1 MARWG
6 KSQVLGSTQNGAPIL
21 WKGRRRLFYKITSFT
36 AYSPSSCR
44 VLRDYAHRWRHN
56 YCAIL
61 KGLSP
66 VKGYHSQSQQETMD
80 TKNRETLLL
89 LLDRMP
95 IGCIVWTP
103 EFLVESWN
111 PVAERIFGYI
121 AAEAKG
127 KHPYDFIVPE
137 GTRAQVD
144 EVWRRLLDGDSVVH
158 SVNENVTK
166 DGRIILC
173 DWFNTPLKHADGSV
187 IGGLSLV
194 QDVSEQK
201 RAEDKLKE
209 QAKLLDIARDAM
221 IIRDMDCKVLY
232 WNRSAERLYGWKA
245 EEAIGRN
252 GIELVF
258 KESLRE
264 AAHAAREATLRDG
277 DWGGEFTQV
286 SKDGKE
292 IIVESHWTL
301 VRDNAGEPK
310 AIFDIDT
317 DITEKKKLE
326 QQVLRTQRL
335 DAIGTLASGI
345 AHDLNNIFGPI
356 LLSVQMLREKAT
368 DKQSRKTLDTLEKA
382 SERGAGIVKQ
392 ILSIARKT
400 GGDRSLLDLNQ
411 VIEELKAMIQ
421 ETFPRSIQFQKK
433 VADGLWPILGDPTQL
448 HQLLMNLSLN
458 ARDAM
463 PQGGTLSIDVEN
475 VVLDEMYAQ
484 SNPEA
489 KPGHYVLL
497 RVADTGV
504 GIPQENL
511 KTIFEPFFTT
521 KEIGKGTGLGLTSVL
536 QIARNHGGFVSV
548 YSEANRGTSFTVY
561 LPADPSQSM
570 IEVEESVRE
579 LPRGNGE
586 LLLIIDD
593 EVAVREILKATLET
607 FGYKTLC
614 ASDGAEA
621 LALFAQ
627 HKDEIALVLADTAM
641 PIMDG
646 PTTIRALRRID
657 SGVKVIT
664 MSGLVQAPELQEDI
678 ADSVKAVLHKP
689 FTAEKLLTTVATTLK
704 VRLNPKPLR
713 TIFLNPLP
721 EKATRRARAS
731 RF

>member
-1 MARWG
+1 
-6 KSQVLGSTQNGAPIL
+6 
-21 WKGRRRLFYKITSFT
+21 
-36 AYSPSSCR
+36 
-44 VLRDYAHRWRHN
+44 
-56 YCAIL
+56 
-61 KGLSP
+61 
-66 VKGYHSQSQQETMD
+66 MD
-80 TKNRETLLL
+80 TSNRQTLLL

-95 IGCIVWTP
+95 IACIVWTP

-111 PVAERIFGYI
+111 PVAESIFGYT
-121 AAEAKG
+121 ATEAKG

-158 SVNENVTK
+158 SVNENVTR
-166 DGRIILC
+166 DGRLILC
-173 DWFNTPLKHADGSV
+173 DWFNTPVKDADGSV

-221 IIRDMDCKVLY
+221 IIRDMDCRVLY

-258 KESLRE
+258 KENLRE
-264 AAHAAREATLRDG
+264 ATRTAREATLQNG
-277 DWGGEFTQV
+277 DWMGEFTQV

-310 AIFDIDT
+310 AIFDINT

-356 LLSVQMLREKAT
+356 LLSVQMLRAKAT
-368 DKQSRKTLDTLEKA
+368 DKQSRKTLETLEKA
-382 SERGAGIVKQ
+382 SERGAGIVRQ

-411 VIEELKAMIQ
+411 VIDELKAMVQ
-421 ETFPRSIQFQKK
+421 ETFPRSVQFQTK

-489 KPGHYVLL
+489 KPGYYVLL

-548 YSEANRGTSFTVY
+548 YSEPNRGTSFTVY

-570 IEVEESVRE
+570 IEVEESVRQ

-593 EVAVREILKATLET
+593 EVAVREILKATLGT

-627 HKDEIALVLADTAM
+627 RKDEIALVLADTAM

-664 MSGLVQAPELQEDI
+664 MSGLVQAPELQEDL
-678 ADSVKAVLHKP
+678 ADSVKAVLQKP
-689 FTAEKLLTTVATTLK
+689 FTAEKLLTTVANVLK
-704 VRLNPKPLR
+704 VRLSPKPIR
-713 TIFLNPLP
+713 TIFVNPLP
-721 EKATRRARAS
+721 EKATRRARAN

>member
-1 MARWG
+1 
-6 KSQVLGSTQNGAPIL
+6 
-21 WKGRRRLFYKITSFT
+21 
-36 AYSPSSCR
+36 
-44 VLRDYAHRWRHN
+44 
-56 YCAIL
+56 
-61 KGLSP
+61 
-66 VKGYHSQSQQETMD
+66 MD
-80 TKNRETLLL
+80 TNNRQTLLL

-111 PVAERIFGYI
+111 PVAERIFGYT
-121 AAEAKG
+121 ATEAKG
-127 KHPYDFIVPE
+127 KHPYDLIVPE

-158 SVNENVTK
+158 SVNQNVTK

-173 DWFNTPLKHADGSV
+173 DWFNTPLKHADGPV

-221 IIRDMDCKVLY
+221 IIRDMNCRVLY

-245 EEAIGRN
+245 EEAIGKN

-258 KESLRE
+258 RENLRE
-264 AAHAAREATLRDG
+264 AARTAREATLQNG
-277 DWGGEFTQV
+277 DWGGEFAQV
-286 SKDGKE
+286 SKDGRE

-301 VRDNAGEPK
+301 VRDSAGKPK
-310 AIFDIDT
+310 AIFDIGT

-356 LLSVQMLREKAT
+356 LLSVEMLRAKAA
-368 DKQSRKTLDTLEKA
+368 DKQSQKTLDTLEKA
-382 SERGAGIVKQ
+382 SERGAGIVRQ

-411 VIEELKAMIQ
+411 VIDELNAMVQ

-433 VADGLWPILGDPTQL
+433 VVDGLWPILGDPTQL

-475 VVLDEMYAQ
+475 IVLDEMYAQ

-497 RVADTGV
+497 RVTDTGV

-570 IEVEESVRE
+570 KEVEGNLRE
-579 LPRGNGE
+579 LPRGNSE

-627 HKDEIALVLADTAM
+627 HRDEIALVLADTAM

-657 SGVKVIT
+657 SEVKVIT
-664 MSGLVQAPELQEDI
+664 MSGLVQAPELQEDL

-689 FTAEKLLTTVATTLK
+689 FTAEKLLTTVAHALE
-704 VRLNPKPLR
+704 VRHSPKPPR
-713 TIFLNPLP
+713 TIIVNPLP
-721 EKATRRARAS
+721 EQGARRARAN
-731 RF
+731 RY

>member
-1 MARWG
+1 M
-6 KSQVLGSTQNGAPIL
+6 
-21 WKGRRRLFYKITSFT
+21 RRY
-36 AYSPSSCR
+36 
-44 VLRDYAHRWRHN
+44 
-56 YCAIL
+56 
-61 KGLSP
+61 
-66 VKGYHSQSQQETMD
+66 ETMD
-80 TKNRETLLL
+80 TRNPEHLLL
-89 LLDRMP
+89 LLNSMP
-95 IGCIVWTP
+95 IGWIVWTP
-103 EFLVESWN
+103 GFRVESWN
-111 PVAERIFGYI
+111 PAAEKIFGYS
-121 AAEAKG
+121 APEAKG
-127 KHPYDFIVPE
+127 KHPYDFIVPKGSRE
-137 GTRAQVD
+137 QVD
-144 EVWRRLLDGDSVVH
+144 EVWRRLVDDGSVVH
-158 SVNENVTK
+158 SVNENIRK
-166 DGRIILC
+166 DGMVIVC
-173 DWFNTPLKHADGSV
+173 DWFNTPLKRRDGSV
-187 IGGLSLV
+187 VGVLSLV

-221 IIRDMDCKVLY
+221 IIRDMNCRVLY

-258 KESLRE
+258 KENLRE
-264 AAHAAREATLRDG
+264 AARTAREATLRDG
-277 DWGGEFTQV
+277 DWMGEFTQV
-286 SKDGKE
+286 SKDDKE

-301 VRDNAGEPK
+301 VRDDAGEAE
-310 AIFDIDT
+310 AIFDIGT
-317 DITEKKKLE
+317 DITERKKLE

-356 LLSVQMLREKAT
+356 LLSVQMLRAKAT
-368 DKQSRKTLDTLEKA
+368 DKQTRKTLDTLEKA
-382 SERGAGIVKQ
+382 SERGAGIVRQ

-400 GGDRSLLDLNQ
+400 GGDRTLLDLNQ
-411 VIEELKAMIQ
+411 VIEELNTMVQ
-421 ETFPRSIQFQKK
+421 ETFPRSIQLQKK

-489 KPGHYVLL
+489 KPGYYVLL

-570 IEVEESVRE
+570 IEVEENVRE

-586 LLLIIDD
+586 MLLIIDD

-607 FGYKTLC
+607 FEYKTLC

-627 HKDEIALVLADTAM
+627 HKGEIALVLADTAM

-657 SGVKVIT
+657 SGVKVVT
-664 MSGLVQAPELQEDI
+664 MSGLVQAPELQEDL
-678 ADSVKAVLHKP
+678 AGSVKAVLQKP
-689 FTAEKLLTTVATTLK
+689 FTAEKLLTTLANVLK
-704 VRLNPKPLR
+704 VRLSPKPLR
-713 TIFLNPLP
+713 TIFVNPLP
-721 EKATRRARAS
+721 EKAARRARAN

>member
-1 MARWG
+1 
-6 KSQVLGSTQNGAPIL
+6 
-21 WKGRRRLFYKITSFT
+21 
-36 AYSPSSCR
+36 
-44 VLRDYAHRWRHN
+44 
-56 YCAIL
+56 
-61 KGLSP
+61 
-66 VKGYHSQSQQETMD
+66 MD
-80 TKNRETLLL
+80 TNNRQTLLL

-111 PVAERIFGYI
+111 PVAERIFGYT
-121 AAEAKG
+121 ATEAKG
-127 KHPYDFIVPE
+127 KHPYDLIVPE

-144 EVWRRLLDGDSVVH
+144 EVWRRLLEGDSVVH

-173 DWFNTPLKHADGSV
+173 DWFNTPLKHADGPV

-221 IIRDMDCKVLY
+221 IIRDMNCRVLY

-245 EEAIGRN
+245 EEAIGKN

-258 KESLRE
+258 KENLRE
-264 AAHAAREATLRDG
+264 AARTAREATLQNG

-286 SKDGKE
+286 SKDGRE

-301 VRDNAGEPK
+301 VRDEAGEPK
-310 AIFDIDT
+310 AIFDIGT

-356 LLSVQMLREKAT
+356 LLSVEMLRAKAA
-368 DKQSRKTLDTLEKA
+368 DKQSQKTLDTLEKA
-382 SERGAGIVKQ
+382 SERGAGIVRQ

-411 VIEELKAMIQ
+411 VIDELNAMVQ

-433 VADGLWPILGDPTQL
+433 VVDGLWPILGDPTQL

-475 VVLDEMYAQ
+475 IVLDEMYAQ

-497 RVADTGV
+497 RVTDTGV

-570 IEVEESVRE
+570 KEVEGNLRE
-579 LPRGNGE
+579 LPRGNSE

-627 HKDEIALVLADTAM
+627 HRDEIALVLADTAM

-657 SGVKVIT
+657 SEVKVIT
-664 MSGLVQAPELQEDI
+664 MSGLVQAPELQEDL

-689 FTAEKLLTTVATTLK
+689 FTAEKLLTSIANVVK
-704 VRLNPKPLR
+704 VRLSPKPLR
-713 TIFLNPLP
+713 TIFVNPLP
-721 EKATRRARAS
+721 EKATRRARAN

>member
-1 MARWG
+1 M
-6 KSQVLGSTQNGAPIL
+6 
-21 WKGRRRLFYKITSFT
+21 RRY
-36 AYSPSSCR
+36 
-44 VLRDYAHRWRHN
+44 
-56 YCAIL
+56 
-61 KGLSP
+61 
-66 VKGYHSQSQQETMD
+66 ETMD
-80 TKNRETLLL
+80 TRNREHLLL
-89 LLDRMP
+89 LLNSMP
-95 IGCIVWTP
+95 IGWIVWTP
-103 EFLVESWN
+103 GFRVESWN
-111 PVAERIFGYI
+111 PAAEKIFGYS
-121 AAEAKG
+121 APEAKG
-127 KHPYDFIVPE
+127 KHPYDFIVPKGSRE
-137 GTRAQVD
+137 QVD
-144 EVWRRLLDGDSVVH
+144 EVWRRLVDDGSVVH
-158 SVNENVTK
+158 SVNENIRK
-166 DGRIILC
+166 DGMVIVC
-173 DWFNTPLKHADGSV
+173 DWFNTPLKRRDGSV
-187 IGGLSLV
+187 VGVLSLV

-221 IIRDMDCKVLY
+221 IIRDMNCRVLY

-258 KESLRE
+258 KENLRE
-264 AAHAAREATLRDG
+264 AARTAREATLRDG
-277 DWGGEFTQV
+277 DWMGEFTQV
-286 SKDGKE
+286 SKDDKE

-301 VRDNAGEPK
+301 VRDDAGEAE
-310 AIFDIDT
+310 AIFDIGT
-317 DITEKKKLE
+317 DITERKKLE

-356 LLSVQMLREKAT
+356 LLSVQMLRAKAT
-368 DKQSRKTLDTLEKA
+368 DKQTRKTLDTLEKA
-382 SERGAGIVKQ
+382 SERGAGIVRQ

-400 GGDRSLLDLNQ
+400 GGDRTLLDLNQ
-411 VIEELKAMIQ
+411 VIEELNTMVQ
-421 ETFPRSIQFQKK
+421 ETFPRSIQLQKK

-489 KPGHYVLL
+489 KPGHYALL
-497 RVADTGV
+497 RVTDTGV

-570 IEVEESVRE
+570 IEVEENVRE

-586 LLLIIDD
+586 MLLIIDD

-607 FGYKTLC
+607 FEYKTLC

-627 HKDEIALVLADTAM
+627 HKEEIALVLADTAM

-657 SGVKVIT
+657 SGVKVVT
-664 MSGLVQAPELQEDI
+664 MSGLVQAPELQEDL
-678 ADSVKAVLHKP
+678 AGSVKAVLQKP
-689 FTAEKLLTTVATTLK
+689 FTAEKLLTTLANVLK
-704 VRLNPKPLR
+704 VRLSPKPLR
-713 TIFLNPLP
+713 TIFVNPLP
-721 EKATRRARAS
+721 EKAARRARAN

>member
-1 MARWG
+1 
-6 KSQVLGSTQNGAPIL
+6 
-21 WKGRRRLFYKITSFT
+21 
-36 AYSPSSCR
+36 
-44 VLRDYAHRWRHN
+44 
-56 YCAIL
+56 
-61 KGLSP
+61 
-66 VKGYHSQSQQETMD
+66 MD
-80 TKNRETLLL
+80 TNNRETLLL

-111 PVAERIFGYI
+111 PVAERIFGYT
-121 AAEAKG
+121 ATEAKG

-221 IIRDMDCKVLY
+221 VIRDLNCRVLY

-245 EEAIGRN
+245 EEAMGRN

-258 KESLRE
+258 KENLRE
-264 AAHAAREATLRDG
+264 ATRTAREATLQNG
-277 DWGGEFTQV
+277 DWMGEFTQV

-310 AIFDIDT
+310 AIFDINT

-356 LLSVQMLREKAT
+356 LLSVQMLRAKAT
-368 DKQSRKTLDTLEKA
+368 DKQSRKTLETLEKA
-382 SERGAGIVKQ
+382 SERGAGIVRQ

-411 VIEELKAMIQ
+411 VIDELKAMVQ
-421 ETFPRSIQFQKK
+421 ETFPRSVQFQTK

-489 KPGHYVLL
+489 KPGYYVLL

-548 YSEANRGTSFTVY
+548 YSEPNRGTSFTVY

-570 IEVEESVRE
+570 IEVEESVRQ

-586 LLLIIDD
+586 LLLVIDD
-593 EVAVREILKATLET
+593 EVAVREILKATLGT

-627 HKDEIALVLADTAM
+627 RKDEIALVLADTAM

-664 MSGLVQAPELQEDI
+664 MSGLVQAPELQEDL
-678 ADSVKAVLHKP
+678 ADSVKAVLQKP
-689 FTAEKLLTTVATTLK
+689 FTAEKLLTTVANVLK
-704 VRLNPKPLR
+704 VRLSPKPIR
-713 TIFLNPLP
+713 TIFVNPLP
-721 EKATRRARAS
+721 EKATRRARAN

>member
-1 MARWG
+1 M
-6 KSQVLGSTQNGAPIL
+6 
-21 WKGRRRLFYKITSFT
+21 RRY
-36 AYSPSSCR
+36 
-44 VLRDYAHRWRHN
+44 
-56 YCAIL
+56 
-61 KGLSP
+61 
-66 VKGYHSQSQQETMD
+66 ETMD
-80 TKNRETLLL
+80 TRNPEHLLL
-89 LLDRMP
+89 LLNSMP
-95 IGCIVWTP
+95 IGWIVWTP
-103 EFLVESWN
+103 GFRVESWN
-111 PVAERIFGYI
+111 PAAEKIFGYS
-121 AAEAKG
+121 APEAKG
-127 KHPYDFIVPE
+127 KHPYDFIVPKGSRE
-137 GTRAQVD
+137 QVD
-144 EVWRRLLDGDSVVH
+144 EVWRRLVDDGSVVH
-158 SVNENVTK
+158 SVNENIRK
-166 DGRIILC
+166 DGMVIVC
-173 DWFNTPLKHADGSV
+173 DWFNTPLKRRDGSV
-187 IGGLSLV
+187 VGVLSLV

-221 IIRDMDCKVLY
+221 IIRDMNCRVLY

-258 KESLRE
+258 KENLRE
-264 AAHAAREATLRDG
+264 AARTAREATLRDG
-277 DWGGEFTQV
+277 DWMGEFTQV
-286 SKDGKE
+286 SKDDKE

-301 VRDNAGEPK
+301 VRDDAGEAE
-310 AIFDIDT
+310 AIFDIGT
-317 DITEKKKLE
+317 DITERKKLE

-356 LLSVQMLREKAT
+356 LLSVQMLRAKAT
-368 DKQSRKTLDTLEKA
+368 DKQTRKTLDTLEKA
-382 SERGAGIVKQ
+382 SERGAGIVRQ

-400 GGDRSLLDLNQ
+400 GGDRTLLDLNQ
-411 VIEELKAMIQ
+411 VIEELNTMVQ
-421 ETFPRSIQFQKK
+421 ETFPRSIQLQKK

-489 KPGHYVLL
+489 KPGYYVLL
-497 RVADTGV
+497 RVTDTGV

-570 IEVEESVRE
+570 IEVEENVRE

-586 LLLIIDD
+586 MLLIIDD

-607 FGYKTLC
+607 FEYKTLC

-627 HKDEIALVLADTAM
+627 HKGEIALVLADTAM

-657 SGVKVIT
+657 SGVKVVT
-664 MSGLVQAPELQEDI
+664 MSGLVQAPELQEDL
-678 ADSVKAVLHKP
+678 AGSVKAVLQKP
-689 FTAEKLLTTVATTLK
+689 FTAEKLLTTLANVLK
-704 VRLNPKPLR
+704 VRLSPKPLR
-713 TIFLNPLP
+713 TIFVNPLP
-721 EKATRRARAS
+721 EKAARRARAN

>member
-1 MARWG
+1 
-6 KSQVLGSTQNGAPIL
+6 
-21 WKGRRRLFYKITSFT
+21 
-36 AYSPSSCR
+36 
-44 VLRDYAHRWRHN
+44 
-56 YCAIL
+56 
-61 KGLSP
+61 
-66 VKGYHSQSQQETMD
+66 
-80 TKNRETLLL
+80 
-89 LLDRMP
+89 
-95 IGCIVWTP
+95 
-103 EFLVESWN
+103 
-111 PVAERIFGYI
+111 
-121 AAEAKG
+121 
-127 KHPYDFIVPE
+127 
-137 GTRAQVD
+137 
-144 EVWRRLLDGDSVVH
+144 
-158 SVNENVTK
+158 
-166 DGRIILC
+166 
-173 DWFNTPLKHADGSV
+173 
-187 IGGLSLV
+187 
-194 QDVSEQK
+194 
-201 RAEDKLKE
+201 
-209 QAKLLDIARDAM
+209 
-221 IIRDMDCKVLY
+221 MDCKILY
-232 WNRSAERLYGWKA
+232 WNRSAERLYGWTA
-245 EEAIGRN
+245 EEAIGKN

-258 KESLRE
+258 KENLRK
-264 AAHAAREATLRDG
+264 AACEAREATLKNG
-277 DWGGEFTQV
+277 DWVGEFSQV

-301 VRDNAGEPK
+301 VRDSAGSPK

-356 LLSVQMLREKAT
+356 LLSVEILREKAT
-368 DKQSRKTLDTLEKA
+368 DKQSQKTLDTLEKA
-382 SERGAGIVKQ
+382 SERGAGIVRQ

-400 GGDRSLLDLNQ
+400 EADRNLLDLNQ
-411 VIEELKAMIQ
+411 VIDELKTMIQ

-489 KPGHYVLL
+489 KPGHYVVL
-497 RVADTGV
+497 RVTDTGV
-504 GIPQENL
+504 GIPEENL

-521 KEIGKGTGLGLTSVL
+521 KELGKGTGLGLTSVL

-548 YSEANRGTSFTVY
+548 NSEPNRGTSFAVH

-579 LPRGNGE
+579 LPRGNRE

-607 FGYKTLC
+607 FDYRTLC

-627 HKDEIALVLADTAM
+627 HKDEIALVLVDTAM

-664 MSGLVQAPELQEDI
+664 MSGLVQTAELQEDI
-678 ADSVKAVLHKP
+678 VDSVKAVLHKP
-689 FTAEKLLTTVATTLK
+689 FTAEKLLTTIAHVLK
-704 VRLNPKPLR
+704 VRLSLKPLR
-713 TIFLNPLP
+713 TILVNPLP
-721 EKATRRARAS
+721 EKAARRARAN